1 MKGCQC
7 KKGCQCER
15 VAYSKLP
22 RPNIQLNCRHC
33 RSCLILPAASNPRF
47 LKQTFSLTAK
57 IHGFFY
63 SCLPANFQTLI
74 LPLVFVCP
82 TSDTNSSSCAFVHW
96 HEMFCSIVR
105 MQDFVRADWQGDL
118 QLPLQ
123 PNSHPLTVFPSL
135 HHDLSSPP
143 MISQMFWR
151 MYLYILIHT
160 YTYLYIL
167 ISVCSKPKWATSF
180 HRDSHHCHC
189 PSIALFFRSLS
200 PSLR

>member
-96 HEMFCSIVR
+96 HEMFCPIVR
-105 MQDFVRADWQGDL
+105 MQDLVRADWQGDL

-135 HHDLSSPP
+135 HHDLSSLP
-143 MISQMFWR
+143 MISLSNVLGCTSLLKTKMGNF
-151 MYLYILIHT
+151 
-160 YTYLYIL
+160 
-167 ISVCSKPKWATSF
+167 ISSAFP
-180 HRDSHHCHC
+180 
-189 PSIALFFRSLS
+189 PLLS
-200 PSLR
+200 PLIAPSSFPE